1 MASIVLSIG
10 TTHPWNV
17 AGVGRDLVVGC
28 ALQARVF
35 TAIAAISA
43 QDAGGVVALRP
54 VAADLDHINR
64 VGRPIQR
71 PATIGSHLDGRRSL
85 QGLGDPAGHCLR
97 RFKTVFVDVEQANR
111 GISQFRQR

>member
-1 MASIVLSIG
+1 MASSVLSIG

-35 TAIAAISA
+35 TAVAAISA

-54 VAADLDHINR
+54 VEAGLFESQMRVLPWESAGAVR
-64 VGRPIQR
+64 VGALPTARAVASITTALAQR
-71 PATIGSHLDGRRSL
+71 PWLPAVV
-85 QGLGDPAGHCLR
+85 DP
-97 RFKTVFVDVEQANR
+97 V
-111 GISQFRQR
+111 